1 MDEHEDHDDGRD
13 DGVDSSSSSGSG
25 SEGVEAGSVELRS
38 VAEALCVEAS
48 APALLA
54 FARALEAAHCWGD
67 MLAVMIIFVGQK
79 PLALEGEGGGG
90 GGGGWGCSVCK
101 HHLSPTCI
109 PTECE
114 RDLFGMAVKRTVDQ
128 YRTAWRKVHEVVQK
142 EKVRQDS

>member
-90 GGGGWGCSVCK
+90 AVCASTTC
-101 HHLSPTCI
+101 HLPASPQNASETC
-109 PTECE
+109 
-114 RDLFGMAVKRTVDQ
+114 L
-128 YRTAWRKVHEVVQK
+128 AWL
-142 EKVRQDS
+142 